1 MQFAANLCTICAQ
14 RPRVNVNQASGRAE
28 RSERQKDSDSEF
40 SSFRSFCEERKF
52 IVNNFFGYI
61 RLQEDT
67 ETFRDNPRPSGM
79 NSFFIK
85 RSFYYYTCCV
95 NQLSDRSIVG

>member
-1 MQFAANLCTICAQ
+1 MLVTRNILFKFSATFSHVIKDFLSDRKSRRLGGNIVEISLSLFSCDQ
-14 RPRVNVNQASGRAE
+14 RL
-28 RSERQKDSDSEF
+28 
-40 SSFRSFCEERKF
+40 CEERKF
-52 IVNNFFGYI
+52 IVNDFFGCI

-85 RSFYYYTCCV
+85 RSFYYYT
-95 NQLSDRSIVG
+95 